1 MYEYKASVVRI
12 VDGDTVLLDLDLGFY
27 MLARMSCRLAG
38 LNCIE
43 LNQPGGSAA
52 KTYLASLLPLDAEVV
67 VKSVK
72 PDKYAGRFDAVLTL
86 KGVNINNQMIADGY
100 AAKWDGKGTRPVP
113 PWPIPLPSPP
123 TKRKHP

>member
-27 MLARMSCRLAG
+27 MIARMSCRLAG

-52 KTYLASLLPLDAEVV
+52 KSYLASLLPVGAEVV
-67 VKSVK
+67 VFSVK
-72 PDKYAGRFDAVLTL
+72 PDKYAGRFDANLSL
-86 KGVNINNQMIADGY
+86 GSIDINARMIADGY
-100 AAKWDGKGTRPVP
+100 AAKWDGKGPRPVP
-113 PWPIPLPSPP
+113 PWPIPIPRPPS
-123 TKRKHP
+123 KRPHP